1 MDILNKI
8 DELRKQNN
16 WSIYKLADEAGL
28 TQSTISNMFARK
40 SNPSIT
46 TLEQICNAFN
56 ISLSEFFAEDNSNIS
71 AEENSLLSNYKK
83 LNNRDKSIVKT
94 LINKMNETK

>member
-28 TQSTISNMFARK
+28 TQSTVSNMFARK

-46 TLEQICNAFN
+46 TLEQICSAFN
-56 ISLSEFFAEDNSNIS
+56 ISLSEFFAEESNVS
-71 AEENSLLSNYKK
+71 AEENTLLSYYRK
-83 LNNRDKSIVKT
+83 LNKRDQIIIKT
-94 LINKMNETK
+94 LISKMIEN